1 MIYNK
6 RKINASERL
15 GGGEGF
21 TWGKGMAEGGR
32 IMSTRTHT
40 DSHFLTK
47 TCLAHSHSPSL
58 FAPQESSFANVKM
71 V

>member
-32 IMSTRTHT
+32 IMSTRTHNRFPLPHEDLPRT
-40 DSHFLTK
+40 LPFPFIVRP
-47 TCLAHSHSPSL
+47 A
-58 FAPQESSFANVKM
+58 
-71 V
+71 